1 MQELR
6 DIAEVQELRDADKVN
21 ELCKSGDWVLLSVG
35 VGLNNESVLG
45 SLYVLGRPY
54 KNEEP
59 VEWM

>member
-6 DIAEVQELRDADKVN
+6 DIVEVKELRDANEVN
-21 ELCKSGDWVLLSVG
+21 VLCKSGDWDLLSAG
-35 VGLNNESVLG
+35 VGPNDEGVLG
-45 SLYVLGRPY
+45 SLYILGRPY